1 MTNTFVKHNQ
11 HVMKSYRI
19 KSFGNIAGIVGQS
32 EEDPT
37 PKPGEL
43 LVKLMAVSLNRRD
56 LTILNGTYPLPAA
69 PGVIPLSDGVGV
81 VVALGT
87 NVTKFKTGDRVSANY
102 FPKWRSGK
110 FDIDVLD
117 QFGCTIDGMLA
128 EYACIHEEY
137 LVHVPDYLSWEEAST
152 LPCAGLTAWCALKTV
167 STAHTILT
175 MGTGGVALFAIQF
188 AKLRSAKVIALTS
201 KSEKIDTLYSLG
213 ADHVLNYNQNP
224 EWSSQVID
232 LTGGRGVDVVVETGG
247 SETLQRSIKACRL
260 GAEIVLLTP
269 SVEKSIR
276 IDLNEL
282 THSLFV
288 RLITLKPQYVGTRMD
303 FEEMNQALI
312 NNKLTPV
319 VAKKFSF
326 TEVPEAYRYFAKG
339 DHSGKVVITF
349 V

>member
-1 MTNTFVKHNQ
+1 MTNIFVKHNQ
-11 HVMKSYRI
+11 HVMKCYRI
-19 KSFGNIAGIVGQS
+19 KSFGSIAGVVGQS
-32 EEDPT
+32 EADPT
-37 PKPGEL
+37 PKPGEV
-43 LVKLMAVSLNRRD
+43 LVKLMAASLNRRD
-56 LTILNGTYPLPAA
+56 LTILTRTYPLPAT

-87 NVTKFKTGDRVSANY
+87 GATKFKTGDRVSANY

-128 EYACIHEEY
+128 EYVCIHEEY
-137 LVHVPDYLSWEEAST
+137 LVRVPDNLSWEEAST

-167 STAHTILT
+167 STANTILT
-175 MGTGGVALFAIQF
+175 MGTGGVSLFAVQF
-188 AKLRSAKVIALTS
+188 AKLRGAKVIALTS
-201 KSEKIDTLYSLG
+201 RSEKIDTLYSLG
-213 ADHVLNYNQNP
+213 ADNVLNSSQNP

-232 LTGGRGVDVVVETGG
+232 LTGGKGVDLVVETGG
-247 SETLQRSIKACRL
+247 SETLQRSIKACRI

-269 SVEKSIR
+269 SVEKSTS

-288 RLITLKPQYVGTRMD
+288 GLITLKPQYVGTRID

-312 NNKLTPV
+312 NNKLMPV
-319 VAKKFSF
+319 IAKNFSF
-326 TEVPEAYRYFAKG
+326 NEVHEAYSYFARG
-339 DHSGKVVITF
+339 DYAGKVVITF
-349 V
+349 N